1 MIFIFRMVFVL
12 EQFIPSP
19 HVSLCLFTWY
29 RVKFH
34 FLTSHSE
41 VSSFQ
46 IWSQLKFL
54 FCMIIISFWY
64 HAKWKIWTLFWNEN
78 CKLCSLGRLT
88 HAYHFQGFD
97 ERQSRNI
104 FVCCMR
110 CEVWNKTPSA
120 MNIIQPL
127 SPDVVFI
134 HVNED
139 RRGKLL
145 VLPSCKVPHF
155 YFTIPITAILI
166 SCFVLFFRNSMNIL
180 MNSQNIMT
188 FLKSVGQSDCH
199 PGVKLCCTLPGV
211 KAASL
216 NSLTVQHLVLYRK
229 IMSVYMYTEFILW
242 FLGLKPLNK
251 M

>member
-166 SCFVLFFRNSMNIL
+166 SCFVFQKFNEYLDELTEHYDIPKVSWTKWLSPWCQFMLYLAWCEGCVFKQFDS
-180 MNSQNIMT
+180 
-188 FLKSVGQSDCH
+188 
-199 PGVKLCCTLPGV
+199 P
-211 KAASL
+211 ASC
-216 NSLTVQHLVLYRK
+216 
-229 IMSVYMYTEFILW
+229 FI
-242 FLGLKPLNK
+242 
-251 M
+251 